1 MRELLTTNDP
11 VLLSFASSLLK
22 EEDVD
27 YFVFDSNIS
36 IMEGSI
42 GVFPRRLQVAGD
54 DYQRARQ
61 ILIDAGLTEYLRA
74 DDKG

>member
-1 MRELLTTNDP
+1 MRELLSTNDP
-11 VLLSFASSLLK
+11 VLLSFASSLLT

-27 YFVFDSNIS
+27 YFVFDNNIS

-42 GVFPRRLQVAGD
+42 GIFPRRLQVAGD

-61 ILIDAGLTEYLRA
+61 ILINACLTEYLKA